1 MKLIHA
7 IAGAIIVLLLGIWL
21 SGLYLMKDDL
31 RTCEDVPSNKLGC
44 HTADAIVAVSGGD
57 TTARTAAAIEMYQN
71 GWAKYL
77 VFSGAAADKT
87 GPSNAEAMKR
97 QALATGVPER
107 AIYIEELSETTKQN
121 AIQTS
126 TLLNEHDIHSIILV
140 TSAYHSRRVFLEFEK
155 YAPSITVRSHP
166 VSTDRQWTGA
176 WWLTPSGWLL
186 TVQELI
192 KIAALKVG
200 Q

>member
-1 MKLIHA
+1 MRLIHA
-7 IAGAIIVLLLGIWL
+7 IAGMVIVLLLGIWL
-21 SGLYLMKDDL
+21 SGLYLMKDDI
-31 RTCEDVPSNKLGC
+31 RRCDEVPSDKMGC

-57 TTARTAAAIEMYQN
+57 TTARTAGAIVMYQN

-97 QALATGVPER
+97 QAIAAGVPESV
-107 AIYIEELSETTKQN
+107 IYIEELSETTKQN

-126 TLLNEHDIHSIILV
+126 TLLKNHDIDSIILV

-176 WWLTPSGWLL
+176 WWLTPSGWAL
-186 TVQELI
+186 TAQELI
-192 KIAALKVG
+192 KIVALKVG